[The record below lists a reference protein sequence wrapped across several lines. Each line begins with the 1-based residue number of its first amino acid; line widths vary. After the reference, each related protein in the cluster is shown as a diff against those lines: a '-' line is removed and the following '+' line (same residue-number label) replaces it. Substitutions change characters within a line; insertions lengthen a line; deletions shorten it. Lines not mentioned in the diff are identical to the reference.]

1 MRYITIFAGLATTL
15 PGLAF
20 GQGTISQNFE
30 CPEDEIAATQ
40 CSGPKDCLYSNPEDC
55 STYIKCE
62 VNADGRTATAF
73 IKECPAGL
81 KWNDSIR
88 ECDLP
93 VRNLRSGGF
102 SEI

>member
-1 MRYITIFAGLATTL
+1 MRYIIIFAGVAITL

-30 CPEDEIAATQ
+30 FPEEIIAATQ
-40 CSGPKDCLYSNPEDC
+40 CSGPKDCLYSNPENC
-55 STYIKCE
+55 STYIRCE
-62 VNADGRTATAF
+62 VNVDGRTSTAYV
-73 IKECPAGL
+73 KECPAGL

-88 ECDLP
+88 ECDLL
-93 VRNLRSGGF
+93 VRNLCSGGF